1 MNTFINNAIFYS
13 TQIENAIL
21 RVRIF
26 EESVRRGTQL
36 KWMRFVSVKVNP
48 SRSIHSFQNDRFR
61 W

>member
-1 MNTFINNAIFYS
+1 MQYFIPLKLKM
-13 TQIENAIL
+13 L